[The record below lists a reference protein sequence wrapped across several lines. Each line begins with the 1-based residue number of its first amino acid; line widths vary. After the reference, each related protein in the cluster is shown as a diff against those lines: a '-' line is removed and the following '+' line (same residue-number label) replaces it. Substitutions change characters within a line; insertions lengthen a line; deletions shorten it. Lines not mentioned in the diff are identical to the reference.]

1 MPRAKVVQDRLTFGF
16 VRILTFIGGV
26 LVGYFGAIPAR
37 LIFYAM
43 LGNLDYR
50 ATCSMA
56 SYFSTDCQEGLN
68 QMFNLFSTVGRFI
81 GIIFMVS
88 KFSEMQEKFLYIQNL
103 KVMHGKLYFKVR
115 NYFYEPYS
123 KQLDIFWSIL
133 YVLFETILPLVAV
146 FISWSIVFSIFYP
159 LIGWFCIVF
168 CIIGSILSYDW
179 VSRFFYMILFPHR
192 LEREVREASLNHAV
206 LEAKE
211 QEERRDKSRLKQ
223 EESEYEELDGMD

>member
-16 VRILTFIGGV
+16 VRILAFIGGV
-26 LVGYFGAIPAR
+26 VVGYFGAIPAR
-37 LIFYAM
+37 LIFYAL

-56 SYFSTDCQEGLN
+56 SYFSTDCQEGLS

-81 GIIFMVS
+81 GIIFMVL
-88 KFSEMQEKFLYIQNL
+88 KFSDMQDKFLYIQNL
-103 KVMHGKLYFKVR
+103 KVMHRKLYFKVR

-133 YVLFETILPLVAV
+133 YVLFETILPLATVL
-146 FISWSIVFSIFYP
+146 ISWSIVFSVFYS
-159 LIGWFCIVF
+159 LIGWFSIILCF
-168 CIIGSILSYDW
+168 IGSSLIYDW
-179 VSRFFYMILFPHR
+179 VSRLLYMMLFPHR
-192 LEREVREASLNHAV
+192 LEQEVREASLNNAV

-211 QEERRDKSRLKQ
+211 QEERRDKSRLKH
-223 EESEYEELDGMD
+223 EESKYEELDGMD